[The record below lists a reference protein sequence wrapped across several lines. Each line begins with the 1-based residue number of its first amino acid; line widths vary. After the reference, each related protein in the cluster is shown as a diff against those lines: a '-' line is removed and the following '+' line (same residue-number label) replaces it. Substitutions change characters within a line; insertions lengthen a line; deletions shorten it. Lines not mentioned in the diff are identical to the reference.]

1 MTADVLDTD
10 LVGMHGDVVPAY
22 SAWEWLSRLFVRFL
36 GPQNDAEPSLSTPEL
51 MEEFRD
57 WTVERTTPP
66 APSDP
71 DVTPVEAPSFP
82 ISQALY
88 DNAFRTDLREVLGL
102 DREVVL
108 AYDVSVHQGAVDHRA
123 FREAGYTMGICK
135 ATEGGS
141 TSSGK
146 GFLDKRFKENWAA
159 MEREG
164 LIRTAYHFARVS
176 RKASDGGKGIG
187 HDAEN
192 EALWFLD
199 AYGDEVKPGM
209 LPPVLDIEWDRKATA
224 ANITADEVLEFC
236 VAFVE
241 TVKSSLGVT
250 PIVYTG
256 PNFWRYRLKR
266 SLKLAKCPLWIVAGY
281 TNRFEVSKKKEIEGW
296 DWFLHQHTNKAKRP
310 DGGKGGIDA
319 NYFRG
324 SLADLRRMAGIPD
337 NAAPNGRFT
346 PPDARVA

>member
-82 ISQALY
+82 I
-88 DNAFRTDLREVLGL
+88 
-102 DREVVL
+102 
-108 AYDVSVHQGAVDHRA
+108 
-123 FREAGYTMGICK
+123 MGICK

-241 TVKSSLGVT
+241 TVKSRLGVT

-337 NAAPNGRFT
+337 NAAPHGRFT

>member
-1 MTADVLDTD
+1 MTTTVLDTG

-36 GPQNDAEPSLSTPEL
+36 GPQNDGEPSLSTQEL

-88 DNAFRTDLREVLGL
+88 DNAFRTDLKSVLGL

-141 TSSGK
+141 ASSGK
-146 GFLDKRFKENWAA
+146 GFLDKRFKENWAE
-159 MEREG
+159 MEVATCGSCHIDPEKAE
-164 LIRTAYHFARVS
+164 TPKCSNKKKKDNPYHINCIGCH
-176 RKASDGGKGIG
+176 KAAKAE
-187 HDAEN
+187 DAE
-192 EALWFLD
+192 
-199 AYGDEVKPGM
+199 
-209 LPPVLDIEWDRKATA
+209 IKAPTKCTA
-224 ANITADEVLEFC
+224 C
-236 VAFVE
+236 HPKVA
-241 TVKSSLGVT
+241 K
-250 PIVYTG
+250 
-256 PNFWRYRLKR
+256 
-266 SLKLAKCPLWIVAGY
+266 
-281 TNRFEVSKKKEIEGW
+281 
-296 DWFLHQHTNKAKRP
+296 
-310 DGGKGGIDA
+310 
-319 NYFRG
+319 
-324 SLADLRRMAGIPD
+324 
-337 NAAPNGRFT
+337 
-346 PPDARVA
+346 